1 MRITPADRGE
11 LITADHYRLDT
22 GGALVLVDG
31 PTFDQELVRAYAPT
45 SWHTITPEPEATR

>member
-22 GGALVLVDG
+22 GGSLVLVDG